1 MGLYIHLSVNFK
13 NIPDKDWEA
22 AWHESLDIFKKFPL
36 PLSRHTVET
45 KKGKKRHV
53 YAQNLILDKGEKD
66 ESWYL
71 EGDLLSMQSGETFTM
86 YRHLEAYKTDY
97 TSHHGC
103 FNDSVFK
110 TKDPTYPSSSN
121 GVELWD
127 SKTQWYPFHLA
138 ILAVGIMLENKFP
151 DSCYLHGD
159 IEEKQVEVMLD
170 WFEAVYNKKYQ
181 QPICFDADR
190 LYEKLDAVYSDKK
203 ALFERF
209 TCLYQG
215 GRADEFRALLRF
227 MGKKKTYDYYGND
240 LNEYESLTQ
249 WGARD
254 ILRSV
259 LEVTEDV
266 NELVAFVENAIAKR
280 PKKEKPFEWSHVL
293 EMLCGDYIFVNP
305 IERESMKRLTNR
317 NDDMDNI
324 NDVFGRLFM
333 KMSGMPHISPLYV
346 PTDELLEIF
355 ALRDPKQGDKYRK
368 IIEEYEK
375 KLKDRT
381 KIVDETVE
389 AIDETIEKNTEFQEE
404 IDEKED
410 IIEKYPLHEQYIV
423 RQALQQQDHF
433 GAYKKNVST
442 MRDSL
447 QNLLK
452 KHADMYENKTVEAY
466 LKGIYEYSF
475 EAGFGVSEKG
485 WKAIDKLTNL
495 ETLKYL
501 FVLATVNN
509 NEMTFWRW
517 RKHIF
522 ETPETWQYLKDPKVA
537 KSKGLEKNR

>member
-13 NIPDKDWEA
+13 DISDKDWEA

-36 PLSRHTVET
+36 PLSRHTIET
-45 KKGKKRHV
+45 KQGKKRHV
-53 YAQNLILDKGEKD
+53 YSKNLILDKGKKD
-66 ESWYL
+66 ECWYL
-71 EGDLLSMQSGETFTM
+71 EGDLLSMQTAETFTM
-86 YRHLEAYKTDY
+86 YRHLEAYKTEY

-110 TKDPTYPSSSN
+110 TKDSTYPSSSN
-121 GVELWD
+121 GIELWD
-127 SKTQWYPFHLA
+127 SKTQGYPFHLA

-151 DSCYLHGD
+151 NNCYLHGD

-170 WFEAVYNKKYQ
+170 WFEAVYSKTYL

-215 GRADEFRALLRF
+215 DRTDEFKALLRF
-227 MGKKKTYDYYGND
+227 MGKKKTYDYYGKD

-254 ILRSV
+254 ILRTV

-266 NELVAFVENAIAKR
+266 NELVIFVENAIAKR

-305 IERESMKRLTNR
+305 IERESMKRLTTPSDN
-317 NDDMDNI
+317 MDNI

-346 PTDELLEIF
+346 SSDELLEIF

-368 IIEEYEK
+368 IIEDYEK

-389 AIDETIEKNTEFQEE
+389 AIDETLEKNTEFQEE
-404 IDEKED
+404 IEEKED
-410 IIEKYPLHEQYIV
+410 IIEKHPLHEQYIV

-452 KHADMYENKTVEAY
+452 KHADMYNNKTVEAY

-475 EAGFGVSEKG
+475 EAGFSVSEKG

-537 KSKGLEKNR
+537 KSKV